1 MRPHNESD
9 TQNEPRPRAP
19 QPGAEANAPRPRG
32 KGRLVRVGTR
42 EVRAHGLRSHAW
54 RDLFHHSMTAPWSL
68 FFASFAAVFL
78 TINTFYAKLYWLG
91 DAPIANVRPGFED
104 LFYFSIETLATVG
117 YGDMHPQTSYGHF
130 IATIEIFTGMSV
142 MAVMTGMVFARF
154 SKPRARVLFANYPVI
169 GPYEGREALMLRM
182 ANARHNM
189 VAEATAKLWMTRVE
203 TSAEGQTMRR
213 FHDLKLERA
222 QNPVFAL
229 SWTIFHIIDETS
241 PLHGQDASAL
251 AKAQASF
258 VVTLSGL
265 DETSGQT
272 MYARH
277 GYEHQALRWNHGF
290 VDILGQDEH
299 GMAII
304 DYGRFHDTQP
314 RPDHGQTRRA

>member
-1 MRPHNESD
+1 MS
-9 TQNEPRPRAP
+9 AP
-19 QPGAEANAPRPRG
+19 APRG
-32 KGRLVRVGTR
+32 KGRLVRLGSR
-42 EVRAHGLRSHAW
+42 EVRAHGLPSHVW

-78 TINTFYAKLYWLG
+78 TINTFYATLYWLG
-91 DAPIANVRPGFED
+91 DSPIANARPGFED

-117 YGDMHPQTSYGHF
+117 YGDMHPQTSYGHLV
-130 IATIEIFTGMSV
+130 ATIEIFTGMSAL
-142 MAVMTGMVFARF
+142 AVMTGLVFARF
-154 SKPRARVLFANYPVI
+154 SKPRARVRFASNPVI
-169 GPYEGREALMLRM
+169 GLYEGRDALMLRM

-189 VAEATAKLWMTRVE
+189 VAEANARLWMTRVE
-203 TSAEGQTMRR
+203 TTAEGQTMRR

-241 PLHGQDASAL
+241 PLHGQDAEAL
-251 AKAQASF
+251 AQAQASF

-277 GYEHQALRWNHGF
+277 GYEHHALRWNHGF
-290 VDILGQDEH
+290 VDILGVDED
-299 GMAII
+299 GVAII
-304 DYGRFHDTQP
+304 DYGRFHDTLP
-314 RPDHGQTRRA
+314 RPAHGQTPPT